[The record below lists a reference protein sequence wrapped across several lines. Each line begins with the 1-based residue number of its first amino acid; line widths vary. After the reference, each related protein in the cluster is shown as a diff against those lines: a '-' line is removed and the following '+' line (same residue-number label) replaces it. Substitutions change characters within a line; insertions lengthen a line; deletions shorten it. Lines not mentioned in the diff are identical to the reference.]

1 MFLGRLRV
9 RCVLQQMDSERV
21 NFLLKR
27 LVGAL
32 LIVMMLSMF
41 AVCNTGV
48 LAASTP
54 NVTATP
60 VSSTSRGTRTEPVPV
75 TENYAKTDVVED
87 GSSTQTPS
95 PAEAAANTPAT
106 GDFPLVY
113 VAGAVGLILIC
124 SAGLVMLRR
133 I

>member
-1 MFLGRLRV
+1 MKKLIGAI
-9 RCVLQQMDSERV
+9 
-21 NFLLKR
+21 
-27 LVGAL
+27 LVAA
-32 LIVMMLSMF
+32 MLSLF
-41 AVCNTGV
+41 ALCNTGA
-48 LAASTP
+48 LAAATP

-60 VSSTSRGTRTEPVPV
+60 VSSTSRRTRTEPVPV
-75 TENYAKTDVVED
+75 TENYAKTDVVA
-87 GSSTQTPS
+87 GSSGETAS
-95 PAEAAANTPAT
+95 PAPSAQVSADTPAT